1 MIARKGYLMK
11 EKLQKHKK
19 KLIALGVIL
28 VIVILIITKVVSCVN
43 GWKETYA
50 DDEQQTALIERRE
63 LTNTVTANG
72 KIVSL
77 ESKDVTANVSGV
89 EVLTVDVEVGD
100 TVEAGDVICTLDA
113 SDLQANLADVK
124 TSLAATDGT
133 MDINLDAAERSLSE
147 AENARN
153 IDVER
158 ANEDVAEAWDDYA
171 DALNDLTEAES
182 DYEDAK
188 KTTIEKKGE
197 YELRQKMLEE
207 AGAKLNGTNSGSTT
221 AYESEFSSTLDQ
233 LKGYLSGQSLT
244 TALDLSSY
252 LYITNSN
259 LKSVTADQLVTGSLT
274 EDQKKAIDVYLG
286 TLRGDQEKYNAALA
300 AQANYAA
307 VQAEYQSVQNAL
319 SEWYS
324 KYTAAQ
330 SSESAAKSAYE
341 AAQTAADNMLS
352 AYKTKV
358 RAKEDTVRT
367 DDSTVASREDSLKT
381 TQYSA
386 SISGLSEEQSIR
398 QYEKQID
405 ACTVTAPISGVVTA
419 VNVDEGALYSGSS
432 IVTIED
438 ESAYEIEAQIDEY
451 DIANIEEG
459 QKVTF
464 TTNATGDEELTG
476 KVKSIAPRA
485 TSATTAAASSSST
498 VTYKVTMSIDKP
510 NDALKMDMTAK
521 LSIIVDSKDNVLSVP
536 YDCIQTDEDGKDY
549 IEVLSEDGTDAA
561 AEGEAAADA
570 ANTRRIYVTTG
581 LETDYYVEIIS
592 DEIEEGMSV
601 LVPTIEQDDSDEG
614 YLLEGF

>member
-1 MIARKGYLMK
+1 MK

-207 AGAKLNGTNSGSTT
+207 AGAKLNGTNSG
-221 AYESEFSSTLDQ
+221 A
-233 LKGYLSGQSLT
+233 
-244 TALDLSSY
+244 DLSSLESSFATERDNLKRY
-252 LYITNSN
+252 MTEQNITQADGIFDKLYISNSDILNMTVTNIAPNESDEN
-259 LKSVTADQLVTGSLT
+259 KKGVVGTYLASLQGYVKT
-274 EDQKKAIDVYLG
+274 YASSSA
-286 TLRGDQEKYNAALA
+286 AALSYQSA
-300 AQANYAA
+300 
-307 VQAEYQSVQNAL
+307 QAEYQSVQNAL

-386 SISGLSEEQSIR
+386 STSGLSEEQTIR

-498 VTYKVTMSIDKP
+498 VTYKVTMSIDEP